1 MVECKVLKK
10 YKDASLDSKTLEK
23 GTIVEYELEKAE
35 KLQKSGYVKI
45 VGDVTPI
52 TSEVEEPEETVTED
66 KEEQKSEEVNTDDEQ
81 EVTIEEEKEEQEPE
95 ETNTDN
101 ESEEDNESDDEK
113 EIEMATMPKKYKKKK

>member
-66 KEEQKSEEVNTDDEQ
+66 KEEQKSEE
-81 EVTIEEEKEEQEPE
+81 
-95 ETNTDN
+95 
-101 ESEEDNESDDEK
+101 DNESDDEK

>member
-45 VGDVTPI
+45 VGNVTPI
-52 TSEVEEPEETVTED
+52 TSEITTEIEEPEVTVT
-66 KEEQKSEEVNTDDEQ
+66 
-81 EVTIEEEKEEQEPE
+81 EEKEEQESE
-95 ETNTDN
+95 ETNTDD
-101 ESEEDNESDDEK
+101 ESEEEKKSDDEK

>member
-52 TSEVEEPEETVTED
+52 TSEVEEPKETVTEN

-81 EVTIEEEKEEQEPE
+81 ETEEEKEEQEPE

>member
-45 VGDVTPI
+45 IGDVTPI
-52 TSEVEEPEETVTED
+52 TSEITTKVEEPEVTVPED
-66 KEEQKSEEVNTDDEQ
+66 KEEQEL
-81 EVTIEEEKEEQEPE
+81 E
-95 ETNTDN
+95 ETNAN
-101 ESEEDNESDDEK
+101 EELEEDKESDDEK

>member
-81 EVTIEEEKEEQEPE
+81 ETEEEKEEQEPE

>member
-1 MVECKVLKK
+1 MVKCLVLKK
-10 YKDASLDSKTLEK
+10 YKDANLDSKTLEK

-52 TSEVEEPEETVTED
+52 TSEVEEPEET
-66 KEEQKSEEVNTDDEQ
+66 
-81 EVTIEEEKEEQEPE
+81 
-95 ETNTDN
+95 NTDN
-101 ESEEDNESDDEK
+101 ELEEDNESDDEK

>member
-52 TSEVEEPEETVTED
+52 THEEELEEPEEDKELETTNDEEESEETTEED
-66 KEEQKSEEVNTDDEQ
+66 KELESANDG
-81 EVTIEEEKEEQEPE
+81 
-95 ETNTDN
+95 
-101 ESEEDNESDDEK
+101 ESEEPAEEDKESDDK
-113 EIEMATMPKKYKKKK
+113 NEIEMATMPKKYKKKK